1 MWRGAIAAERPVP
14 SCTASHC
21 WYRALHERKTNAFGR
36 LTAVIGVW
44 DETMIYTLGDR
55 RVVLEGDCWIAPNA
69 TVIGSVV
76 VKRDAS
82 IWFNVTVR
90 GDTDL
95 ITIGEET
102 NIQDG
107 SVLHTD
113 EGIQLEIGR
122 GVTVGHKAMLH
133 GCRIG
138 DGSLIGIGATVL
150 NNAKIGKH
158 CIVGAHA
165 LVTEGKEFPDRS
177 LLVGTPA
184 RVVRTLDD
192 DAVAK
197 LEESAAHYVQ
207 NAKRYLKQLRVDE
220 RF

>member
-1 MWRGAIAAERPVP
+1 
-14 SCTASHC
+14 
-21 WYRALHERKTNAFGR
+21 
-36 LTAVIGVW
+36 
-44 DETMIYTLGDR
+44 MIYRLGER
-55 RVVLEGDCWIAPNA
+55 SVVVEGPCFIAQNA
-69 TVIGSVV
+69 TLVGSVV
-76 VKRDAS
+76 IKRDAS

-133 GCRIG
+133 GCSIG

-150 NNAKIGKH
+150 NRARIGKH

-165 LVTEGKEFPDRS
+165 LVTEGKVFPDRS
-177 LLVGTPA
+177 LLVGAPA

-192 DAVAK
+192 AAVRK
-197 LEESAAHYVQ
+197 LEESAAHYVD

-220 RF
+220 RFPSS